1 MSYAAESGDIRI
13 ALAGEAMITR
23 GLMAYR
29 EDAFLALRSLLHG
42 SDVRFANSEMLF
54 HDFENWPTYLSQTY
68 MRCDPRFIA
77 DLQWLGIN
85 LVSCANNHG
94 YDYGENGVLTNLRN
108 LEAAGL
114 VNAGSGPNYAAAMAP
129 AYLETPA
136 GRVGLVS

>member
-1 MSYAAESGDIRI
+1 MTYQSESGDIRI

-23 GLMAYR
+23 GLMPFR
-29 EDAFLALRSLLHG
+29 EPRFLALRDLLH
-42 SDVRFANSEMLF
+42 SADVRFANSEMLF

-77 DLQWLGIN
+77 DLQWFGIN

-108 LEAAGL
+108 LHAAGL
-114 VNAGSGPNYAAAMAP
+114 AHAGSGKHAADAVAP
-129 AYLETPA
+129 VYLDTAA
-136 GRVGLVS
+136 GR